1 MRFLLRWTS
10 AATAFLLAFSFT
22 PNAFAADPAEVELA
36 KLIAAFYAQPEAAD
50 WQSVEAL
57 PGVRWAP
64 LPPSELPNCLGDAG
78 CYARP
83 GGTAMAGRNLAVVA
97 TGARTFVI
105 NLFVRNP
112 GAPFGEAATVAALSA
127 AGFSTNLARCP
138 AANSRGGTN
147 WYRMERSG
155 STSGFLSVQTLCNG
169 RACEGFTLSHGDRLP
184 ALQPN
189 QLALYTESC
198 APGADRTQTSVVLPH
213 EQVAKTLVALL
224 PPAAGPAL
232 YSWDALA
239 KLDPKIQWPSGAA
252 KAGDLSFRGDPNPW
266 MQTGYADYSGR
277 GYSYLFSGSPTEVK
291 VIYADEN
298 GLHPAGEDVLG
309 LLRSQGFTVT
319 LARCGPVY
327 TESTNNWYRLSSAA
341 TKPAM
346 LKQSIRR
353 DGAQFQDAYEL
364 RLDGTLPARDPRDRD
379 PGVNGCR

>member
-1 MRFLLRWTS
+1 MRFPLRC
-10 AATAFLLAFSFT
+10 
-22 PNAFAADPAEVELA
+22 AFAAAAAFFALSFVPRASAADAPEVELA
-36 KLIAAFYAQPEAAD
+36 KLITAFYDQPEAAD

-64 LPPSELPNCLGDAG
+64 LPPAELPNCLPEAG
-78 CYARP
+78 CFARP
-83 GGTAMAGRNLAVVA
+83 GGTSIAGRNVVAVA

-105 NLFVRNP
+105 SVFLRNSGP
-112 GAPFGEAATVAALSA
+112 PFGEGPVVTALNA
-127 AGFSTNLARCP
+127 AGFNTQLARCP

-147 WYRMERSG
+147 WYRLQRG
-155 STSGFLSVQTLCNG
+155 GANAGFLSVQTACNG
-169 RACEGFTLSHGDRLP
+169 RACEGFTLSRGDRLP
-184 ALQPN
+184 QLQPN
-189 QLALYTESC
+189 QLALYTENC
-198 APGADRTQTSVVLPH
+198 AAGADRTVSSVVLPH

-239 KLDPKIQWPSGAA
+239 KLDTKIQWPSGAA
-252 KAGDLSFRGDPNPW
+252 KAGDLSFKGDANPW

-277 GYSYLFSGSPTEVK
+277 AYSYLFSGSPTEVK
-291 VIYADEN
+291 VMYADEN

-327 TESTNNWYRLSSAA
+327 TESTNNWYRLTSAS

-364 RLDGTLPARDPRDRD
+364 RLDASLPARDPRDRD